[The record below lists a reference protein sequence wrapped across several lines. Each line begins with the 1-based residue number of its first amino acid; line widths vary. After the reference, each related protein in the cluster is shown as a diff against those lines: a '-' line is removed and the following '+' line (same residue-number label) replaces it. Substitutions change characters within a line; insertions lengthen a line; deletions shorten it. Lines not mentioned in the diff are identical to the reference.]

1 MQIGILLARRTNI
14 MTAFSPS
21 RLERVHESM
30 RRHVERQRV
39 PGIVWGLAR
48 HGEVHVDAI
57 GKMAFDG
64 QTPMPR
70 DALFRLASTTK
81 PITAVAAMILVEE
94 CRIRLDDPVDE
105 WLPELTNRRVLR
117 AINGPLEDTVPANRS
132 ITVRDLLTFRSGYGE
147 VVFSGGMCPLQRALV
162 EAKLPLST
170 WRFDASAETFMQRLA
185 ALPLACQPGERW
197 LYHMSADILGVLIA
211 RVAGTSLGAFMRER
225 IFDPLGM
232 KDTGFDV
239 PENKRAR
246 LPPCYAVDFSTG
258 ATFVADDPR
267 SGLFSRPA
275 PFHSGGGGLVST
287 ADDLLAFG
295 RMMANHGAYEGGRLL
310 ARSTI
315 EAMRTDQITP
325 EQKAASPFF
334 PDFWDAFGWGFGLSV
349 VTRRFDLGRKA
360 GTFGWDGAFGTSFGI
375 DPSED
380 LVGTLLVQR
389 SPDSLTLMS
398 AITTDFWTSAYQS
411 LGD

>member
-1 MQIGILLARRTNI
+1 

-21 RLERVHESM
+21 RLERVHDSM
-30 RRHVERQRV
+30 RRHVERERV
-39 PGIVWGLAR
+39 PGIVWAVAR
-48 HGEVHVDAI
+48 HGEVHVDVI

-64 QTPMPR
+64 QTPMRR

-81 PITAVAAMILVEE
+81 PITAVGAMILLEE
-94 CRIRLDDPVDE
+94 CRLRLDDPVDE
-105 WLPELTNRRVLR
+105 WLPELANRRVLR
-117 AINGPLEDTVPANRS
+117 AINGPLHDTVPANRS

-147 VVFSGGMCPLQRALV
+147 VVFSAGMCPLQSALV

-170 WRFDASAETFMQRLA
+170 WRFDASTETFMQRLG

-197 LYHMSADILGVLIA
+197 LYHMSADILGVLVA
-211 RVAGTSLGAFMRER
+211 RVAGKSLGAFMQER

-239 PENKRAR
+239 PETKRPR
-246 LPPCYAVDFSTG
+246 LPPCYTVDFTTG
-258 ATFVADDPR
+258 ATILADDPR

-295 RMMANHGAYEGGRLL
+295 QMMADHGTYKGGRLL

-315 EAMRTDQITP
+315 EAMRTDQITT

-334 PDFWDAFGWGFGLSV
+334 PDFWNAFGWGFGLSV
-349 VTRRFDLGRKA
+349 VARRFDLGRKA
-360 GTFGWDGAFGTSFGI
+360 GTFGWDGAFGTSFGV
-375 DPSED
+375 DPSEE
-380 LVGTLLVQR
+380 LVGILLVQR